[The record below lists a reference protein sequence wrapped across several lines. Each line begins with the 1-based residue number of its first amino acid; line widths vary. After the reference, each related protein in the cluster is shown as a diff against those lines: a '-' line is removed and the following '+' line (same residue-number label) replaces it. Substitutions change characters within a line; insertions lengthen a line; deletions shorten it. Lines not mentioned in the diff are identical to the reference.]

1 MLKVL
6 MMEHIKKRNQGKSM
20 IEVIII
26 MVVKTRHMSISIMQQ
41 RFHQDTVRG
50 VGSF

>member
-20 IEVIII
+20 IEVISLFKILTNHTI
-26 MVVKTRHMSISIMQQ
+26 NQ
-41 RFHQDTVRG
+41 
-50 VGSF
+50 